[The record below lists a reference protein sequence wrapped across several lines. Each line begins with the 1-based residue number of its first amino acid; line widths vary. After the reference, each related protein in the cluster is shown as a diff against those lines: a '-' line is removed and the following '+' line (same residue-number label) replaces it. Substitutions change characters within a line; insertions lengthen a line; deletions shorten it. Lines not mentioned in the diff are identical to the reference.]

1 MASNTASVVYIP
13 SLKDLI
19 FAVIIFSSMFSV
31 TAAWCV
37 GGCFKEGFVCCN
49 SACIQGSSC
58 VGLRCSNYDGCSS
71 GETCCNNIC
80 VNGTSCLGKG
90 CSVESDC
97 ASSEVCCSGTC
108 KDGYAGC
115 IGLSCKAN
123 YDCTSYEN
131 CCGGICSYE
140 VDCDDFAI
148 WILLCSISACLF
160 IILFLFMLV
169 VCFCRRR
176 RRYYGRVLEG
186 GRLPSVT
193 TVGDSSLSYP
203 YLPSYQ
209 QSYPYFPQPQYVRY
223 PPNNV
228 GPAKTSEAP
237 PPYNRTS
244 EEASGVVNT
253 PHINYGAVSNSL

>member
-31 TAAWCV
+31 TAAWCA

-58 VGLRCSNYDGCSS
+58 VGLSCSNYDGCSS

-108 KDGYAGC
+108 KDGYGC

-123 YDCTSYEN
+123 YDCTSYEY

-140 VDCDDFAI
+140 EDCDDFAI
-148 WILLCSISACLF
+148 WVVLGSIFACLF
-160 IILFLFMLV
+160 IILVLFMLV

-209 QSYPYFPQPQYVRY
+209 QSYPYC
-223 PPNNV
+223 
-228 GPAKTSEAP
+228 P
-237 PPYNRTS
+237 PP
-244 EEASGVVNT
+244 
-253 PHINYGAVSNSL
+253 VSVSAKQCWPSKDK